1 MRRDDKYIQ
10 RGKPPCTAIHKTLEL
25 SYIQAR
31 ARREHVRTTQRL
43 ENKVRPECSMVTRYT
58 SGRSGTHRVPH
69 AGGRSGT
76 HRVPFDPS
84 FILSPAKLKL
94 SSA

>member
-43 ENKVRPECSMVTRYT
+43 ENKVRAECSMVTRYT
-58 SGRSGTHRVPH
+58 SGVAHTVYPMRE
-69 AGGRSGT
+69 GGVAHT
-76 HRVPFDPS
+76 VYPMTL
-84 FILSPAKLKL
+84 LS
-94 SSA
+94 